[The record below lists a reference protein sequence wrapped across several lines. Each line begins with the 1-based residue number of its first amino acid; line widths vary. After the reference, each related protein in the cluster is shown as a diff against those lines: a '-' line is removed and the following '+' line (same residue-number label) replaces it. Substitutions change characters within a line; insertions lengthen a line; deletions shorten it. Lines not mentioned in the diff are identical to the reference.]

1 MSFYRSSAPVT
12 TLTPTALVITS
23 HLLRHDNPTL
33 ASAIQRAL
41 DELKPVATE
50 GEIARLAEP
59 QLNAALL
66 HNLQAQTVGEIL
78 AALTAIGQRALAD
91 RQHQPERI
99 ALLHQLLDDWV
110 ALAEWILQRNN
121 AAPDQWH

>member
-33 ASAIQRAL
+33 ASAIQKAL
-41 DELKPVATE
+41 DELEPVADTQE
-50 GEIARLAEP
+50 MAQLTEP

-78 AALTAIGQRALAD
+78 AALTAIGQRALAE

-110 ALAEWILQRNN
+110 ALAEWILQRNSTG
-121 AAPDQWH
+121 PEQWH